1 MIYPRTVQTHVE
13 VAGHYDQLD
22 RVYREVW
29 GEHVHHGLWTRG
41 DETRAEATD
50 ALTDLVMGKL
60 AIEEGA
66 RIVDIGCGY
75 AKSAERIA
83 AGRGAQVTGFTVSA
97 EQAAVGQ
104 ARRAAHGSVTVH
116 CRDWLD
122 NGLDSGVFDAG
133 YAIESSEHMADKVRF
148 FAEAYRTL
156 KPGGRLVVCAWLA
169 KTGAS
174 RWEVDHLLEPI
185 CREGRLPSM
194 GTREDYEA
202 LAVKAGFAVADYEDI
217 SANVAKTWT
226 ICIRR
231 LAGFALTRPS
241 YWALL
246 VDPRV
251 TNKIFAVTMV
261 RLAWALKTGAMRYGV
276 FVFAKPR

>member
-1 MIYPRTVQTHVE
+1 MIYPRTVQTRVE

-41 DETRAEATD
+41 DESRAEATD
-50 ALTDLVMGKL
+50 ALTDFVMARLG
-60 AIEEGA
+60 IGEDA

-83 AGRGAQVTGFTVSA
+83 AARGAQVTGFTVSA

-104 ARRAAHGSVTVH
+104 ARRPPRGSITIH
-116 CRDWLD
+116 CRDWLE
-122 NGLDSGVFDAG
+122 NGLPDAAFDAA
-133 YAIESSEHMADKVRF
+133 YAIESSEHFTDKTRF
-148 FAEAYRTL
+148 FGEAYRAL

-169 KTGAS
+169 KTDATA
-174 RWEVDHLLEPI
+174 WEVDYLLEPI

-194 GTREDYEA
+194 GTREDYEG
-202 LAVKAGFAVADYEDI
+202 LAAAAGFSLAGYDDI
-217 SANVAKTWT
+217 STQVAKTWT

-276 FVFAKPR
+276 FVFAKP

>member
-1 MIYPRTVQTHVE
+1 MIYPRTVQTRVE

-41 DETRAEATD
+41 DESRAEATD
-50 ALTDLVMGKL
+50 ALTDFVAARLGV
-60 AIEEGA
+60 EDGA
-66 RIVDIGCGY
+66 RLVDIGCGY

-83 AGRGAQVTGFTVSA
+83 AARAAQVTGFTVSA

-104 ARRAAHGSVTVH
+104 ARTPPRGSVTIH

-122 NGLDSGVFDAG
+122 NGLDGALFDAG
-133 YAIESSEHMADKVRF
+133 YAIESSEHMADKARF

-174 RWEVDHLLEPI
+174 AWEVDHLLEPI

-194 GTREDYEA
+194 GTREDYAA
-202 LAVKAGFAVADYEDI
+202 LATEAGFAVAGYDDI
-217 SANVAKTWT
+217 SARVAKTWT

-261 RLAWALKTGAMRYGV
+261 RLAWALRTGAMRYGV
-276 FVFAKPR
+276 FVFAKP